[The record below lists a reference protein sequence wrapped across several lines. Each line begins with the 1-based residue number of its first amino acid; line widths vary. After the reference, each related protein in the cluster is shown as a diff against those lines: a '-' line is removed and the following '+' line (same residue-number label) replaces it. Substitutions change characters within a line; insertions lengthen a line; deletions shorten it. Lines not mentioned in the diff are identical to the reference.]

1 MPRATKDEEQLY
13 RCSALLPC
21 SYERMSSQTRS
32 VSAATRGTAAEVAAH
47 THAGGL
53 RPIPGAAVARR
64 SLPERRSLAGASIK
78 RSTIKNNDQK
88 HFICFQKM
96 GKIQM
101 ER

>member
-1 MPRATKDEEQLY
+1 MPRATKDEEQLF

-32 VSAATRGTAAEVAAH
+32 GSAATQGISAEVAAGA
-47 THAGGL
+47 HAGGL

-78 RSTIKNNDQK
+78 RSTIKNNDQNT
-88 HFICFQKM
+88 FFS
-96 GKIQM
+96 
-101 ER
+101 